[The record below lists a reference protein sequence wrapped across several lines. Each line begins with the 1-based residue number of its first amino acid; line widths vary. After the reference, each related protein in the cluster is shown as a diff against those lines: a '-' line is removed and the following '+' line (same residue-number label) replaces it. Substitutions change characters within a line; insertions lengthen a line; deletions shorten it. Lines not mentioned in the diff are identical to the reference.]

1 MREETTLDSLF
12 GGRVVL
18 AQPKRGYRVNVDAL
32 LLAAFAAAPRRRA
45 RVLDLGAGV
54 GAVGLALHEAGIV
67 RELHAVECD
76 PLLAAL
82 LRENLARSGAVH
94 SVFERDL
101 AASGLPRSL
110 LQKVDLAVANP
121 PFFEPGSGR
130 AQQHP
135 RTARG
140 RTGALAPF
148 VEAAARAL
156 AGPSARA
163 AFIYPA
169 AGLPR
174 LLSLAESA
182 GLVAKRLR
190 FVHAKH
196 DAPARVA
203 LVELR
208 RAKPGGLSV
217 EPPLV
222 EWITPGERS
231 AEVAGLVESGL
242 SGTGKKPSAPRP

>member
-12 GGRVVL
+12 GGRLVL

-32 LLAAFAAAPRRRA
+32 LLAAFAAAHRRRG
-45 RVLDLGAGV
+45 RVVDLGAGV
-54 GAVGLALHEAGIV
+54 GAVGLALHDAGLA
-67 RELHAVECD
+67 RELHAVECE

-82 LRENLARSGAVH
+82 LRENLARSGVVH

-101 AASGLPRSL
+101 AAGLPRAL
-110 LQKVDLAVANP
+110 VQKADLVVANP

-130 AQQHP
+130 TQQHP

-140 RTGALAPF
+140 RTGVLAPF
-148 VEAAARAL
+148 VDAAARAL
-156 AGPSARA
+156 AGPRARA
-163 AFIYPA
+163 AFVYPA

-174 LLSLAESA
+174 LLSAADAA

-190 FVHAKH
+190 FVHARA
-196 DAPARVA
+196 DTPARVA
-203 LVELR
+203 LLELR
-208 RAKPGGLSV
+208 RAKPGGLIV

-222 EWITPGERS
+222 EWLAPRERS
-231 AEVAGLVESGL
+231 DEVAALVERGL
-242 SGTGKKPSAPRP
+242 GQRAKKPSAPRP